1 VNVAGH
7 TVGEIPAKTV
17 QIEAPIADE
26 TLYYCNSEECKKEKR
41 GILTFVDD
49 SDESVQEH
57 TLQSS

>member
-1 VNVAGH
+1 MNVAGH

-26 TLYYCNSEECKKEKR
+26 RLYYCNSEECKKEKR

-49 SDESVQEH
+49 SDESVQEY

>member
-1 VNVAGH
+1 MNVAGH

-41 GILTFVDD
+41 GILTFDDD
-49 SDESVQEH
+49 SDESVQEY